1 MRNDDRRE
9 LTNINHPICS
19 EGRRFPFHSLTIL
32 LTVCL
37 SASAQNST
45 SLSGS

>member
-9 LTNINHPICS
+9 LTKHNHFPICS
-19 EGRRFPFHSLTIL
+19 EGRRFPSLITIL

-45 SLSGS
+45 R